1 MAEGKPRKL
10 SPPEAEI
17 VCVVSESYK
26 KSKLTDLSWTG
37 FKSGK
42 WHKIWTN
49 IWREEE
55 KEDLKVGND
64 IRLEQKFEEI
74 GRERGMGEREK
85 LAQKTPK
92 HG

>member
-1 MAEGKPRKL
+1 M
-10 SPPEAEI
+10 
-17 VCVVSESYK
+17 
-26 KSKLTDLSWTG
+26 
-37 FKSGK
+37 
-42 WHKIWTN
+42 
-49 IWREEE
+49 
-55 KEDLKVGND
+55 GND

>member
-10 SPPEAEI
+10 SPPELI
-17 VCVVSESYK
+17 LCVLWES
-26 KSKLTDLSWTG
+26 G